1 MGKQKITMT
10 IDEKVFN
17 AFKELCKRRAMKVSS
32 KVELMMREFVE
43 QSDDDTELERT
54 TKRSSRRNTDR
65 EDSRETDRGTDS
77 DSDNE
82 GRVGVKRRHTPAGE
96 RPLGDENGGAR

>member
-1 MGKQKITMT
+1 MSKQKITMT

-43 QSDDDTELERT
+43 ESDDDIPAAPRARRTPSQKNSVQHESDDTRKDTTEQSARESAH
-54 TKRSSRRNTDR
+54 SSPHTSVPKNADDR
-65 EDSRETDRGTDS
+65 D
-77 DSDNE
+77 E
-82 GRVGVKRRHTPAGE
+82 GDVR
-96 RPLGDENGGAR
+96 

>member
-1 MGKQKITMT
+1 MSKQKITMT

-43 QSDDDTELERT
+43 QSDDAPIATRARKT
-54 TKRSSRRNTDR
+54 SSRSSSRNNSVRRESDDASENAPEQDGQDKREHTTTPGRTDHR
-65 EDSRETDRGTDS
+65 DG
-77 DSDNE
+77 
-82 GRVGVKRRHTPAGE
+82 
-96 RPLGDENGGAR
+96 GDAR